1 MLKSEL
7 EDIIGQEFKLDKVL
21 SKNII
26 NILVDSMIDSIKN
39 NNRIEIRGFG
49 SFFPKTY
56 NSYNGRNPKTGETI
70 LVPKKIL
77 PIFMCN
83 KPLELFNL
91 FLVFNKMNSNRGT
104 TIIWLNYKWRSK
116 RYPI

>member
-1 MLKSEL
+1 M
-7 EDIIGQEFKLDKVL
+7 IEFALLASLLADHNA
-21 SKNII
+21 SHWEM
-26 NILVDSMIDSIKN
+26 SCAEWN

-77 PIFMCN
+77 PIFRPSKDLLTKLN
-83 KPLELFNL
+83 K
-91 FLVFNKMNSNRGT
+91 KKG
-104 TIIWLNYKWRSK
+104 
-116 RYPI
+116 

>member
-7 EDIIGQEFKLDKVL
+7 EDIIGQEFKLVKVL
-21 SKNII
+21 SKNVI

-77 PIFMCN
+77 PIFRPSKDLLTKLN
-83 KPLELFNL
+83 K
-91 FLVFNKMNSNRGT
+91 KKG
-104 TIIWLNYKWRSK
+104 
-116 RYPI
+116 